1 MNQPNGSFP
10 LNDKGEAAQLML
22 TIAGREIPF
31 WLVTEGFEGLKE
43 GMSFLLVVD
52 PTFTDR
58 PGFSRTHGYVTQE
71 ELTEGEWI
79 ACAEALT
86 ENGDNAGAIYCTFNT
101 GEEFGY
107 RNLSTGKSG
116 IVPYANGQTI
126 QSGKA

>member
-1 MNQPNGSFP
+1 MDQSNETFP
-10 LNDKGEAAQLML
+10 LNDKGEPAAMILS
-22 TIAGREIPF
+22 INGKEIPF
-31 WLVTEGFEGLKE
+31 WLVDGFTGLKE
-43 GMSFLLVVD
+43 GMTFLLAVD
-52 PTFTDR
+52 PTASDR